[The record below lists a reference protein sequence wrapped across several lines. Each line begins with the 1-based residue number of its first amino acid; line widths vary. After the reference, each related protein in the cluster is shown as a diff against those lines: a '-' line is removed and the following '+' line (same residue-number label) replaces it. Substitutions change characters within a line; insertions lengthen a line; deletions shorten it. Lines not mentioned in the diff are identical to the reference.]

1 MTITRR
7 KGTRLL
13 STRNPEINCFRR
25 GFGPPHQIW
34 GSRRM
39 LTATRTSFPALGTPA
54 LSRTRRNRRCI
65 VSKAGDASE
74 LGPSPPPRNL
84 RYVTEDGRPSIV
96 PQDVPPLQSAAVGI
110 GGAFIIS
117 AFAMWRIESNKK
129 REREYWIEKARE
141 QKEEEA
147 TGKGVGDGDG
157 GVTEE

>member
-1 MTITRR
+1 
-7 KGTRLL
+7 
-13 STRNPEINCFRR
+13 
-25 GFGPPHQIW
+25 
-34 GSRRM
+34 M

-84 RYVTEDGRPSIV
+84 RYVTKDGRPAIV

-141 QKEEEA
+141 QKEKEA
-147 TGKGVGDGDG
+147 TGKGVGVGDG